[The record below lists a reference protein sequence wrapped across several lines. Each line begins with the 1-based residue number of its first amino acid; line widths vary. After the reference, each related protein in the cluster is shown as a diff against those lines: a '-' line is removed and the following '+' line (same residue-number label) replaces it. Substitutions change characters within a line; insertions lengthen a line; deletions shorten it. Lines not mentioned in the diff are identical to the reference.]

1 MDIREIQALHSQYS
15 SRPIV
20 IDIGGHVRALPA
32 PDPQES
38 HRRRVTARIA
48 SFAQKFGKPTAI
60 WLAVVMGAGV
70 SGVCAAKLWHAL
82 HPPQPSAHIERPTVR
97 PTVAAPVAATASTPP
112 VSQRQLTSAD
122 FADPPGHAP
131 GSAGLDSQAPRS
143 ADAAAPAALVSKA
156 SPANGNE
163 RAAASPVQ
171 APHSDPKPTAGQQ
184 EESASELAPAR
195 PATSTTQHAAQPTEQ
210 LQEQPT
216 RVPRRL
222 HRTPAA
228 RHHESAVTTAPASAP
243 HIEPAKTD
251 STPKS
256 PTPTK
261 TGEVPLF

>member
-48 SFAQKFGKPTAI
+48 SFGRKFAKPAAI
-60 WLAVVMGAGV
+60 CLAAGMGAGV
-70 SGVCAAKLWHAL
+70 TGVCAAKLWHAL
-82 HPPQPSAHIERPTVR
+82 HPSQPSAHIERPTAR
-97 PTVAAPVAATASTPP
+97 PAVAAPVATTTSTPS

-122 FADPPGHAP
+122 FADPPGHTP
-131 GSAGLDSQAPRS
+131 GSAGIDSQAPRS
-143 ADAAAPAALVSKA
+143 ADTAAPAALVSEA

-163 RAAASPVQ
+163 SVAASPVQ
-171 APHSDPKPTAGQQ
+171 AAHADPKPTAGRQ
-184 EESASELAPAR
+184 EESASDLAPAR
-195 PATSTTQHAAQPTEQ
+195 PATSTTQYAAQPTAQ

-256 PTPTK
+256 STPTK
-261 TGEVPLF
+261 TGDVPLF